1 MVCVKWRVFLNQ
13 QLILTKFNLPY
24 NFEGVA
30 GFEKQLNYPNTN
42 VALKPQRPQPSVL
55 IVFPTQ
61 MIKYLRFLWDFDV
74 CGNNN

>member
-1 MVCVKWRVFLNQ
+1 MVCVKWRVFLNH
-13 QLILTKFNLPY
+13 QLILTKFNRPC

-42 VALKPQRPQPSVL
+42 VGLKLQRPQPSVL

-61 MIKYLRFLWDFDV
+61 IIKYLGSL
-74 CGNNN
+74 